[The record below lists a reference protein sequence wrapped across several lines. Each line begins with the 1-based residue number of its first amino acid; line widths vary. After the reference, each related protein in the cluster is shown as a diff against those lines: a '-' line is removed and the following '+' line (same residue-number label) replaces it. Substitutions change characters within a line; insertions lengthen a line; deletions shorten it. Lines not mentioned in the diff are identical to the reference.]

1 MRKRVVLLTFL
12 VVSFC
17 MTGCVSDAE
26 YKALEGRVSY
36 LEEQLATKDS
46 STTVKAESIR
56 SQMEEPEE
64 LETSETAYTYRIDD
78 LSDQNVVEECQ
89 YYFNNIPYQ
98 GESYDD
104 YMATLKATPVNSQ
117 NDYGVAYRFYEN
129 SIDNRS
135 INCDAITDIG
145 VIGTQTEMDG
155 SIGYSS
161 NYYGVSVKMT
171 IREYDR
177 AANIY
182 ALLYDVIVD
191 ENYKE
196 INDTRDSTIWS
207 ANAMYYYTD
216 SSAMGVEF
224 MSMSKESS
232 GYILSATYY
241 RRR

>member
-26 YKALEGRVSY
+26 YKALEGRVAY
-36 LEEQLATKDS
+36 LEEQLAAKEA
-46 STTVKAESIR
+46 STIVKAESF
-56 SQMEEPEE
+56 SDQKEDSEE
-64 LETSETAYTYRIDD
+64 LVTSETAYTYRIDD
-78 LSDQNVVEECQ
+78 LSDQKVVEECQ

-129 SIDNRS
+129 SIDDRS
-135 INCDAITDIG
+135 IDCDAITDIG

-155 SIGYSS
+155 SIGYSN

-171 IREYDR
+171 IRDYDR

-182 ALLYDVIVD
+182 AMFY
-191 ENYKE
+191 N
-196 INDTRDSTIWS
+196 
-207 ANAMYYYTD
+207 TD
-216 SSAMGVEF
+216 SGALGVEF